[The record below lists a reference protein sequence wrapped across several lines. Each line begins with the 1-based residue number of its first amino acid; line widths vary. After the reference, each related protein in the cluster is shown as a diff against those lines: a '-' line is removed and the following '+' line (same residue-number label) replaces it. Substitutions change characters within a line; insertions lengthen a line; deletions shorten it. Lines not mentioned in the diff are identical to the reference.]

1 MLDIMKIQLHIE
13 HTNGFKLYIRPGS
26 LAGTCHVL
34 LFEFVADQPCKYG
47 TKSCSD

>member
-13 HTNGFKLYIRPGS
+13 HTNGFGS